1 MMNDEDLL
9 AAGLVLIIVVLLYI
23 YQPDL
28 RTGIWLQ

>member
-9 AAGLVLIIVVLLYI
+9 AACLVLTIVVLLYI

-28 RTGIWLQ
+28 STGIWLQ